1 MSSTASPNPLHL
13 IVSVLEPGIEVEMS
27 GRCLYFDDWEM
38 IPKEPFLMKNDVWQV
53 KA

>member
-38 IPKEPFLMKNDVWQV
+38 IPKEPFLMKNDV
-53 KA
+53 